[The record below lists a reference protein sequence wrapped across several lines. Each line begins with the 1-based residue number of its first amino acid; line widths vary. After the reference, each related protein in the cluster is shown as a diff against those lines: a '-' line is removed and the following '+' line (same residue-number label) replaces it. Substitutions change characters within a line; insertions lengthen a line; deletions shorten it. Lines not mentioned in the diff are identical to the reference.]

1 MGKRAA
7 DLRLGR
13 GPRTAAVL
21 TFAVPGQGHSLRLP
35 SDSRHRGWTFA
46 RPPAQT
52 SLRRC
57 AVGSRLAK
65 ARIAADRPGR
75 EVATWLLI
83 PRHMVVLY
91 ACWARAGPGR
101 LGGYS
106 SSTRTRSR
114 LRNMGPE
121 EHKADSFSANTVVS
135 GR

>member
-75 EVATWLLI
+75 EVATWLLM
-83 PRHMVVLY
+83 PRQMVALY
-91 ACWARAGPGR
+91 ALLDARRTGQARRLQLVDANEVEIAECGP
-101 LGGYS
+101 
-106 SSTRTRSR
+106 
-114 LRNMGPE
+114 
-121 EHKADSFSANTVVS
+121 
-135 GR
+135 